1 VKRSRVE
8 DDASGALLLLMQ
20 QRLRLLGDSKICQK
34 FLMMKF
40 LYAIQ

>member
-1 VKRSRVE
+1 VKRSRVD
-8 DDASGALLLLMQ
+8 DDASGAQLLLMQ
-20 QRLRLLGDSKICQK
+20 QPLRLLEDSRICQK